1 MFTIDFQGPR
11 RHHVKEWTLALGV
24 KSMTKDKD
32 TLLNEVHVTTDVK
45 HTFQEIRETVE
56 KAQSKE
62 DLTELYKQTVYMI
75 LMTHSSPID
84 EKLDRD
90 LRRRREITEG
100 EFAKTVRLINK
111 QAEKLGVEANFDEN
125 WERLATNG
133 YETEG
138 ENILEAQKTVGVI
151 KE

>member
-1 MFTIDFQGPR
+1 
-11 RHHVKEWTLALGV
+11 
-24 KSMTKDKD
+24 MTKD
-32 TLLNEVHVTTDVK
+32 TLLDEVHVTTDVK
-45 HTFQEIRETVE
+45 HTFQEIREAVE

-84 EKLDRD
+84 EKQDKD
-90 LRRRREITEG
+90 MRRRREIAES
-100 EFAKTVRLINK
+100 EFARTVQVINK
-111 QAEKLGVEANFDEN
+111 QAKKIGVEADYNEN
-125 WERLATNG
+125 WEELATNN

-138 ENILEAQKTVGVI
+138 ENLLEAQNAGGIT